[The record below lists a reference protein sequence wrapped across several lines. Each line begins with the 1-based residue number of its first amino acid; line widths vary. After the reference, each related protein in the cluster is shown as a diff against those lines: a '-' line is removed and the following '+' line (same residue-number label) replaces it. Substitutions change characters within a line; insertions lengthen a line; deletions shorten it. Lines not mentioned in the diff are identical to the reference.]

1 MHEAVAEARVP
12 GSGTMT
18 RPVAELA
25 ASLREHK
32 PLILL
37 VAAFVGACVL
47 LRVTSGYDILQPID
61 RRTVLAWMRFS
72 LVGLALPLGYHL
84 VYFHA
89 AFFIG
94 LIREPESY
102 SGTLTR
108 RFGEYRR
115 EHMPV
120 FRVAGLL
127 LNAII
132 IAVLISTFW
141 AFKRA
146 IPLFHPYS
154 LDPLFM
160 HLDAAVHLGRQPWTL
175 LQPLFGSPEATLVID
190 KLYYLW
196 FPSISIFIAW
206 QGWYGNREARLQ
218 FLLSYALAW
227 ILLGTLMA
235 TILSS
240 AGPCYYGGVA
250 AQPNPF
256 APLMAGLYA
265 IDSVTPLRALRV
277 QEWLW
282 NGYLG
287 LGHFQGISAMPS
299 MHVALPVLYA
309 LVSFKAN
316 RWLGW
321 LFVAF
326 TVVILVGSVH
336 LGWHYAIDGY
346 VSVAAVMGIWGAVG
360 WFVRR
365 HPPAKPSSPQ

>member
-1 MHEAVAEARVP
+1 
-12 GSGTMT
+12 MT
-18 RPVAELA
+18 RPVAELS

-37 VAAFVGACVL
+37 VAAFVGAGVL
-47 LRVTSGYDILQPID
+47 LRLATGYDVLRPID
-61 RRTVLAWMRFS
+61 RLTVLLWTRFT

-84 VYFHA
+84 VYFHV

-108 RFGEYRR
+108 RFAEYRR
-115 EHMPV
+115 EHVPV
-120 FRVAGLL
+120 FRVAGIL

-132 IAVLISTFW
+132 IAVLLSTFW

-146 IPLFHPYS
+146 IPLFHPFS

-160 HLDAAVHLGRQPWTL
+160 RLDAAVHLGRQPWTL
-175 LQPLFGSPEATLVID
+175 LQPVFGSPGATLVID

-196 FPSISIFIAW
+196 FPSIPIFVAW
-206 QGWYGNREARLQ
+206 QGWYRNREVRLQ
-218 FLLSYALAW
+218 FLLSYVLAW
-227 ILLGTLMA
+227 ILLGTVMA

-240 AGPCYYGGVA
+240 AGPVYYGGVT
-250 AQPNPF
+250 AQPSPF
-256 APLMAGLYA
+256 APLMAGLYE
-265 IDSVTPLRALRV
+265 IDLTTPLRTLRV

-282 NGYLG
+282 NGYMG
-287 LGHFQGISAMPS
+287 LGYFQGISAMPS
-299 MHVALPVLYA
+299 MHVALAVLYA

-321 LFVAF
+321 LFVAY
-326 TVVILVGSVH
+326 TAVILIGSVR

-346 VSVAAVMGIWGAVG
+346 VSIAGVLAIWFAVG
-360 WFVRR
+360 WFVRSY
-365 HPPAKPSSPQ
+365 PPAKPGSPR